1 MSSIKASAWGL
12 VEIERA
18 IARKGWK
25 KSSDIPLL
33 EASRILEPD
42 KNWQE
47 LEPYAYGCS
56 RQTWERF
63 LRGVPIR
70 DRSFRAF
77 CQVLGINADD
87 VLNTNSYIKEDW
99 GAAPDVPTL
108 YGRQQE
114 LATLERWIIED
125 RNRAIAIVGFAGIGK
140 TSLVRGGIGKTDL
153 SLHLAQQIQGKFDC
167 LIWRRLLSAPPA
179 QTLIS
184 ELIEFVSDGKETNL
198 ASTVSG
204 LVTQLLQ
211 YLKQCRC
218 LVVLD
223 NFESVLQNEKHS
235 VNYRANYEGY
245 GELLQRLG
253 KSEHKSCLLLNS
265 RVKPSD
271 IEEMEGVYKVRS
283 LELDGLDIPAGK
295 AIFDDLAWTYNA
307 KFQGSDREWQS
318 LITFYSGNP
327 LALEVVARHILRRF
341 GGKLADFLN
350 HNLMVFG
357 KIRDLL
363 DWHFARLST
372 AEKNIMY
379 WLALNPEAVS
389 IAELKEDLVS
399 PTEAK
404 YLPETLD
411 TLERQIPLE
420 KSPNYLTL
428 QPVLIEYVRERVID
442 RVSQELAS
450 GRLKLFN
457 SHALIK
463 ASAKDYV
470 KDSQIRLILQP
481 IIDRLNET
489 SLESQDLLENRLSQL
504 LSGLNRQ
511 LTGYTGGNLINLMR
525 YGGIRSIR
533 A

>member
-1 MSSIKASAWGL
+1 MASVKASVRGL
-12 VEIERA
+12 VEIEKA

-47 LEPYAYGCS
+47 LGPYAYGCS

-63 LRGVPIR
+63 LRGISIR

-77 CQVLGINADD
+77 CQALGINTDD
-87 VLNTNSYIKEDW
+87 VIKPNSYLKEDW

-114 LATLERWIIED
+114 LATLEQWIVKE
-125 RNRAIAIVGFAGIGK
+125 RNRAISIVGFAGIGK

-153 SLHLAQQIQGKFDC
+153 SLHLAQQIRGEFDC

-179 QTLIS
+179 QTLII
-184 ELIEFVSDGKETNL
+184 ELIEFVSDGDATNL
-198 ASTVSG
+198 ATTVSD

-211 YLKQCRC
+211 YLKQRRC
-218 LVVLD
+218 LIILD
-223 NFESVLQNEKHS
+223 NVESVLQS
-235 VNYRANYEGY
+235 GDGTGICRPNYEGY
-245 GELLQRLG
+245 GELFQRLG

-265 RVKPSD
+265 RVKPRD
-271 IEEMEGVYKVRS
+271 IEEMEGLHLVRS

-295 AIFDDLAWTYNA
+295 AIFDDLARTYNA
-307 KFQGSDREWQS
+307 NFQGSDREWQD

-341 GGKLADFLN
+341 EGNLTDFLN

-372 AEKNIMY
+372 AEQNILY

-389 IAELKEDLVS
+389 
-399 PTEAK
+399 
-404 YLPETLD
+404 
-411 TLERQIPLE
+411 
-420 KSPNYLTL
+420 
-428 QPVLIEYVRERVID
+428 D
-442 RVSQELAS
+442 RRTQRRFSFPHR
-450 GRLKLFN
+450 G
-457 SHALIK
+457 
-463 ASAKDYV
+463 
-470 KDSQIRLILQP
+470 
-481 IIDRLNET
+481 
-489 SLESQDLLENRLSQL
+489 
-504 LSGLNRQ
+504 
-511 LTGYTGGNLINLMR
+511 
-525 YGGIRSIR
+525 
-533 A
+533 